1 MSQQYSSHHLIVRP
15 DARHT
20 FSAKEC
26 DVEQEFAFSSR
37 RFGADLKSA
46 EMLMIFM
53 VIGEILIRNK
63 K

>member
-46 EMLMIFM
+46 EYVDDIY
-53 VIGEILIRNK
+53 GDWRDPNK